1 MYATALISHDF
12 CRWKG
17 LIPDALVLLVMVMFG
32 ANVAQRVRHIA
43 NRRNRHLWKML
54 YEKLDVAIVA
64 LMAFSK
70 RQQQV

>member
-1 MYATALISHDF
+1 METTAPISYDF

-17 LIPDALVLLVMVMFG
+17 LIPDALVMMFG

-54 YEKLDVAIVA
+54 YEKTGLLLDVAIVA

-70 RQQQV
+70 CLI